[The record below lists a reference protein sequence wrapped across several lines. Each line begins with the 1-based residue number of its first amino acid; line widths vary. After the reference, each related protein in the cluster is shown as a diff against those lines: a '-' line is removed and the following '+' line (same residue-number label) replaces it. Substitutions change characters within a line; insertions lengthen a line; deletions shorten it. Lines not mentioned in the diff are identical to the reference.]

1 MKRVHS
7 NDFVNFEVWD
17 FPGQNDP
24 FEKNSFNG
32 YEVEQLLENCGAI
45 VFVLDC
51 RELIDDACARLLDTI
66 CAAYR
71 VNPQLS
77 VEVFIHKVDALS
89 EDHQADLLAILQR
102 RVEEDAR
109 QRLEMRSQLRLNFNL
124 TSIYDHSV
132 FQAFSVVVQKLIQPR
147 LQYINELL
155 EMLNGTCN
163 AVYSYLFLS
172 RSKIYLASAE
182 RHRVKSRT
190 YDLCSDAIDVVI
202 KTSDIYTPLAV
213 AAHAARKNRG
223 AADNGSN
230 SGTKAATVSV
240 RTTGDLDD
248 GNGAMVDPTS
258 AEFKRS
264 VIDLNTD
271 ECIYV
276 RELPN
281 SLAIVLMIERNKL
294 QYRSMIDHNINIFFK
309 AVQEIF
315 NFH

>member
-1 MKRVHS
+1 
-7 NDFVNFEVWD
+7 
-17 FPGQNDP
+17 
-24 FEKNSFNG
+24 
-32 YEVEQLLENCGAI
+32 
-45 VFVLDC
+45 
-51 RELIDDACARLLDTI
+51 
-66 CAAYR
+66 
-71 VNPQLS
+71 
-77 VEVFIHKVDALS
+77 
-89 EDHQADLLAILQR
+89 
-102 RVEEDAR
+102 
-109 QRLEMRSQLRLNFNL
+109 MRSQLRLNFNL

-230 SGTKAATVSV
+230 SGPRQRQSSV